1 MRARVGFGFVT
12 WPQNSEH
19 LERGML
25 MKAVG
30 MWDCSGLFVLPA
42 LNEDRFHFLSGVISP
57 GRSRAGS
64 WDFLPV
70 CTAYHKNI
78 KKTTWCALTPAES
91 HIKKRCV
98 SIQGFPRR
106 KQFFCT
112 WHTTSEKIAF
122 CIVQFYIPAPSF
134 ILHCEVSS
142 AGRIWVMISDNE
154 PSQGQWLL
162 QQRNVCL
169 CLTAL
174 ESKTNFSCPTE
185 PLLWSSKHTHADLS
199 RLISNW
205 MTYCLIWYFLFY
217 SSFHPRTYL
226 LP

>member
-78 KKTTWCALTPAES
+78 KKNNLMCSDPSWKSYKKKMCFHPGLSKEETVLLHMAHYIWENSLLHCAVLYS
-91 HIKKRCV
+91 
-98 SIQGFPRR
+98 S
-106 KQFFCT
+106 
-112 WHTTSEKIAF
+112 
-122 CIVQFYIPAPSF
+122 SF
-134 ILHCEVSS
+134 IYFALWGQLCRENMGHDLWQWAKSGPVIAAAEECVFVSNCT
-142 AGRIWVMISDNE
+142 GIQNK
-154 PSQGQWLL
+154 LL
-162 QQRNVCL
+162 MSHW
-169 CLTAL
+169 TAAVVL
-174 ESKTNFSCPTE
+174 KTHPCRSKQTDF
-185 PLLWSSKHTHADLS
+185 
-199 RLISNW
+199 
-205 MTYCLIWYFLFY
+205 
-217 SSFHPRTYL
+217 
-226 LP
+226 